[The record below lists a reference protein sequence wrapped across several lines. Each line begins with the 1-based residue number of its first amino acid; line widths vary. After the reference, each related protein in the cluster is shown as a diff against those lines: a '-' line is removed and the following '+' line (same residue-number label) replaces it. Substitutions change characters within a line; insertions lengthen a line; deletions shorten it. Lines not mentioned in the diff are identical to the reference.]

1 MFGNPIN
8 LEGTCCNMHRVHLT
22 PPVVPGPQECG
33 TKLVSKL
40 SIQCRKYGK
49 PWTGLLPRLSKTPAD
64 DLQTVV
70 AVKALTL
77 TSQGRWEVR
86 V

>member
-1 MFGNPIN
+1 MDWAAPS
-8 LEGTCCNMHRVHLT
+8 
-22 PPVVPGPQECG
+22 
-33 TKLVSKL
+33 TKQNS
-40 SIQCRKYGK
+40 
-49 PWTGLLPRLSKTPAD
+49 AD